1 MIHVSFFSP
10 PQWSSWLLFL
20 SIGLKNTAISVC
32 PFFVVVWKVCYW
44 IHKSVFLF
52 TGIILKTV
60 NYCFWFDLDNTKHL
74 QQITY
79 NQKKKPQPSPKVLC
93 SIWWFTSNT
102 NFTFYFLHYIPH
114 IPTLDSCFVL
124 LATFVLWNESFCA
137 ESTGGCETP
146 AWRLNCSIKSRE
158 KYQK

>member
-1 MIHVSFFSP
+1 MIHVFFP

-79 NQKKKPQPSPKVLC
+79 NQKKP
-93 SIWWFTSNT
+93 
-102 NFTFYFLHYIPH
+102 
-114 IPTLDSCFVL
+114 PTLPQSFMQHMMIYIKHKFHFLFSPLHPPHPYLGFMFCIVSHFCVVKWKL
-124 LATFVLWNESFCA
+124 LRWKHRWVWDTSMASQL
-137 ESTGGCETP
+137 
-146 AWRLNCSIKSRE
+146 
-158 KYQK
+158 